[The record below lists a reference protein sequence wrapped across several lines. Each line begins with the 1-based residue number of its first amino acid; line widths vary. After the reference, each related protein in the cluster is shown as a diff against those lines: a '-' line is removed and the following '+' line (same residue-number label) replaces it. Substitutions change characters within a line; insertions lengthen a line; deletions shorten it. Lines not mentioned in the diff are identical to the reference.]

1 MNYDL
6 TDCIKDSFDDT
17 MKTHMESDNYKE
29 EGWEIN
35 KLYFELRNILDIPEY
50 QKKLDTLFNAL
61 EERGIATAK
70 EAYHRGVVL
79 GMSHSKRVLGDMERE
94 C

>member
-35 KLYFELRNILDIPEY
+35 NLYFELRNILDIPEY
-50 QKKLDTLFNAL
+50 QEKLDTLFNAL
-61 EERGIATAK
+61 EDRGIATAK

>member
-17 MKTHMESDNYKE
+17 MKTHMESDNYKQE
-29 EGWEIN
+29 CWEIN
-35 KLYFELRNILDIPEY
+35 QLYFDLYKILDIPEY
-50 QKKLDTLFNAL
+50 QEKLTTLFNAL
-61 EERGIATAK
+61 EDRGIETAK

-79 GMSHSKRVLGDMERE
+79 GMSHSKRVLGDMEKE
-94 C
+94 Y

>member
-17 MKTHMESDNYKE
+17 MKTHLESDDYKQE
-29 EGWEIN
+29 SWEIN
-35 KLYFELRNILDIPEY
+35 QIYFDLYNILDIPEY

-61 EERGIATAK
+61 EDRGIATAK

>member
-35 KLYFELRNILDIPEY
+35 KLYFELRNILDIPE
-50 QKKLDTLFNAL
+50 
-61 EERGIATAK
+61 
-70 EAYHRGVVL
+70 
-79 GMSHSKRVLGDMERE
+79 
-94 C
+94 